1 MIVVV
6 GALHRA
12 FGLEELVVSSYQ
24 AASSA
29 GQAGIDTLYAQMDR
43 SAGTRSL
50 GRRRQ
55 ATSGLRSVTC
65 GSSPLRWP

>member
-24 AASSA
+24 AASGA
-29 GQAGIDTLYAQMDR
+29 GQAGIDTLYAQTDKV
-43 SAGTRSL
+43 AGTRSL
-50 GRRRQ
+50 GSGP
-55 ATSGLRSVTC
+55 ATSGPRSVTS
-65 GSSPLRWP
+65 GPSPRRWL